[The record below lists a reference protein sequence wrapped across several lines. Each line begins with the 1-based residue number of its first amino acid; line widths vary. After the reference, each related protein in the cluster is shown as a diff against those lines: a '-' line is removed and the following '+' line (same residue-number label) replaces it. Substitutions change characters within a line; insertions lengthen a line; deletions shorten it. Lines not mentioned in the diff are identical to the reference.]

1 MRLLLLTYTTLW
13 MRSSGKFCLTHHIGA
28 VFDNWLKVVL
38 CGGEEQPDEPNVEP
52 DHESSPEA
60 DLLETR

>member
-1 MRLLLLTYTTLW
+1 
-13 MRSSGKFCLTHHIGA
+13 MRSSGKFCLTHHTGV

-38 CGGEEQPDEPNVEP
+38 CRGEEQPDEPNVEP
-52 DHESSPEA
+52 DHEPSPEA